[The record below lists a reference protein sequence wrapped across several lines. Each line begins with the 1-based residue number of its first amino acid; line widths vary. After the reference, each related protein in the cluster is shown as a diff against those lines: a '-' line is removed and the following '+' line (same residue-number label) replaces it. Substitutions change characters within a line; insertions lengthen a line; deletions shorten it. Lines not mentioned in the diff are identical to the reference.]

1 MSIHIVTHC
10 YAISLPQYASHLIY
24 QLSSLITY
32 KPEVPVRITVC
43 HSFTDHRTV
52 NVINWFRDSCPELNL
67 HTLMLDNNHLFRR
80 SIGRNFCSDG
90 KEELTWFTDVDHVFG
105 RDCLDSLWK
114 IYESAQMNYDAI
126 SLLFPK
132 QIQIHKDHATG
143 DALIA
148 SEQQPRLVSVD
159 PSDFTVKH
167 YNRAIGGIQIVP
179 RWYLT
184 QYGYLRD
191 MEKYQTP
198 SPDKNKPFPC
208 FRDDVVF
215 RSQCAENGRI
225 LPIQLPNLYRLRHS
239 KTTYQG
245 QQHETLPLD

>member
-1 MSIHIVTHC
+1 MT
-10 YAISLPQYASHLIY
+10 
-24 QLSSLITY
+24 
-32 KPEVPVRITVC
+32 
-43 HSFTDHRTV
+43 
-52 NVINWFRDSCPELNL
+52 
-67 HTLMLDNNHLFRR
+67 
-80 SIGRNFCSDG
+80 
-90 KEELTWFTDVDHVFG
+90 
-105 RDCLDSLWK
+105 
-114 IYESAQMNYDAI
+114 
-126 SLLFPK
+126 
-132 QIQIHKDHATG
+132 
-143 DALIA
+143 
-148 SEQQPRLVSVD
+148 PRLVSVD